1 MTDMALRI
9 FTVILTIIMSIAL
22 NSIQGVAMEARP
34 AYKEQIKEKLKNI
47 IFSDGVS
54 KEEAIIIAQNYL
66 LETEWGKSCN
76 LKSAEVFGENDP
88 YWDKDS
94 WHISFKLTYKERVKS
109 GLKWTILN
117 VDKKTGKVTPGGE
130 GPS

>member
-1 MTDMALRI
+1 MNKKTS
-9 FTVILTIIMSIAL
+9 ILFFIVVLISSLLTSK
-22 NSIQGVAMEARP
+22 GVAMGDMP
-34 AYKEQIKEKLKNI
+34 DYKAQIKEKYKKIDLA
-47 IFSDGVS
+47 DGVS

-88 YWDKDS
+88 YWDKNS
-94 WHISFKLTYKERVKS
+94 WHISFKLTFKERLKS
-109 GLKWTILN
+109 GLKWTVLN
-117 VDKKTGKVTPGGE
+117 VDKRTGKVTAGGE